1 MNEKQF
7 CDLIESINSLGKID
21 WVTVIISILGV
32 LMSGFIAFWIA
43 KYQVDKS
50 EKQFQKQIDE
60 NRELEKELFFYKSR
74 YDTIGACINSIDSI
88 IDSFKKSLADI
99 RNTYLIGMEL
109 EELGPEKFIIKKSDE
124 MYEPKFIIDKFFENY
139 HRIIWESYF
148 KNKDIVDLE
157 REIKSK
163 SIRLYNL
170 FSKFQ
175 SYEIDSLNEDFPV
188 ISYALEGYIV
198 NELMIL
204 QNLYM
209 TLNGVNSIYF
219 TDNQHEEALIKTLLE
234 TNEKNRQKIEKE
246 RDEWERLLN
255 SKDKKKI
262 LTKKKELYEMTKESL

>member
-7 CDLIESINSLGKID
+7 YDLIESINSLGKID
-21 WVTVIISILGV
+21 WPTIIISILGV
-32 LMSGFIAFWIA
+32 LMSSFIAFWIA

-60 NRELEKELFFYKSR
+60 NRQLEKELFFYKSR
-74 YDTIGACINSIDSI
+74 YDTIGACINSIDGI

-109 EELGPEKFIIKKSDE
+109 EELGPEKFIMKKSDE

-163 SIRLYNL
+163 SIHLYNL

-209 TLNGVNSIYF
+209 TLNAINSIYF
-219 TDNQHEEALIKTLLE
+219 TDNQHGEALIKTLLE

>member
-1 MNEKQF
+1 MNERQF
-7 CDLIESINSLGKID
+7 YNLIESINSLGKID
-21 WVTVIISILGV
+21 WPTIIISILGV
-32 LMSGFIAFWIA
+32 LMSSFIAFWIA

-60 NRELEKELFFYKSR
+60 NRQLEKELFFYKSR

-109 EELGPEKFIIKKSDE
+109 EELGPEKFIMKKSDE

-163 SIRLYNL
+163 SIHLYNL

-209 TLNGVNSIYF
+209 TLNAINSIYF
-219 TDNQHEEALIKTLLE
+219 TDNQHEEALIKTLLG
-234 TNEKNRQKIEKE
+234 TNVKIRQSIKKE

>member
-7 CDLIESINSLGKID
+7 YDLIESINSLGKID
-21 WVTVIISILGV
+21 WPTIIISILGV
-32 LMSGFIAFWIA
+32 LMSSFIAFWIA

-60 NRELEKELFFYKSR
+60 NRQLEKELFFYKSR

-88 IDSFKKSLADI
+88 IDSFKKILDDM
-99 RNTYLIGMEL
+99 RNTYLLKIEL
-109 EELGPEKFIIKKSDE
+109 EKIGPEEFIIQKTNE
-124 MYEPKFIIDKFFENY
+124 MYEPKVFIDKFFENY

-148 KNKDIVDLE
+148 KDEDIVSLE
-157 REIKSK
+157 REIKLS
-163 SIRLYNL
+163 SIHLYNL
-170 FSKFQ
+170 FSKFH
-175 SYEIDSLNEDFPV
+175 SYEIELLNEDFPI

-209 TLNGVNSIYF
+209 TLNAINSIYF
-219 TDNQHEEALIKTLLE
+219 TDNQHEEALIKTILD
-234 TNEKNRQKIEKE
+234 TNVKIRQNIEKE
-246 RDEWERLLN
+246 RDEWERLLD
-255 SKDKKKI
+255 SKDKEKI

>member
-7 CDLIESINSLGKID
+7 YDLIESINSLGKID
-21 WVTVIISILGV
+21 WPTIIISILGV
-32 LMSGFIAFWIA
+32 LMSSFIAFWIA

-60 NRELEKELFFYKSR
+60 NRQLEKELFFYKSR
-74 YDTIGACINSIDSI
+74 YDTIGACINSIDNI

-163 SIRLYNL
+163 SIHLYNL

-209 TLNGVNSIYF
+209 TLNEINSVYF
-219 TDNQHEEALIKTLLE
+219 TDNQYEEVLIKTILD
-234 TNEKNRQKIEKE
+234 TNVKIRQNIEKE
-246 RDEWERLLN
+246 RDEWGRLLD
-255 SKDKKKI
+255 SKDKEQI
-262 LTKKKELYEMTKESL
+262 LTKIKELYRKTKKSL